1 LALRLLLLLVLA
13 LEVRHLPGVLLLD
26 GLQLGLAFA
35 PQHLKLLGMLSRN
48 HLRLSIVM
56 ILDRVLLLDVLALD

>member
-1 LALRLLLLLVLA
+1 LALRQLLLLVLA
-13 LEVRHLPGVLLLD
+13 LEVRHPPGVLLLD
-26 GLQLGLAFA
+26 RLQLGLAFSL
-35 PQHLKLLGMLSRN
+35 HHMKLLGMLARD